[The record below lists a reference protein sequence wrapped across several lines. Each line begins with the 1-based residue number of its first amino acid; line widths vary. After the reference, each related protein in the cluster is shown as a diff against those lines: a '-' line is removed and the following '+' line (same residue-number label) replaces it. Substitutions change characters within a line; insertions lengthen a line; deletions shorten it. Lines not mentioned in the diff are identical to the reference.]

1 MIIVII
7 IVFVDYL
14 HREFVWCAS
23 ERARVF
29 VYGLFVRSFVSVLL
43 CGLLL
48 LCYGIKQLS
57 HFGYIYI
64 VEAMARTV
72 CDGARQKYMLIWWM
86 YVVYMSHI
94 YTGCDLWTTEKK
106 KELETLKFFGGSLF
120 SARHEHVFTVN
131 FFSVV
136 SIFAFPFRIIRL
148 FLLFLYLVIL
158 LTSDFLCIVFCYSP
172 RFSIPFLAEQKKSS
186 IYLVFISSYAD
197 GSGFFS
203 LNTFIHEALSSK

>member
-1 MIIVII
+1 MDVRCIYVSHLYGLW
-7 IVFVDYL
+7 FVDN
-14 HREFVWCAS
+14 R
-23 ERARVF
+23 
-29 VYGLFVRSFVSVLL
+29 
-43 CGLLL
+43 
-48 LCYGIKQLS
+48 
-57 HFGYIYI
+57 
-64 VEAMARTV
+64 
-72 CDGARQKYMLIWWM
+72 
-86 YVVYMSHI
+86 
-94 YTGCDLWTTEKK
+94 KK

-136 SIFAFPFRIIRL
+136 SIFAFPFRIMRL